1 MNKLTNSIAT
11 ATLLS
16 LSAMMGISEMAQAAA
31 IRNVPVFNTNT
42 LARNDD
48 GSTGL
53 VPIGFDVN
61 FFGVMRNAGY
71 VNNNGNFTFDQALAT
86 FTPFDLTST
95 GRQIIAPF
103 FADVDTRSAGEPVR
117 YGNGVING
125 QRVFGVNYLD
135 VDYFPSSVDHT
146 ARNFFQV
153 ILTDRSDI
161 AMGDFDIEFNYD
173 QIQWETGGASGGNAN
188 GLGGSSARVGY
199 SNGTG
204 APGTFLELPGSA
216 VNGAFL
222 NGGINALVSGS
233 LNSNVAGRYIFN
245 ARNGTILPPTPE
257 PTATPEPAGVIG
269 ILALG
274 ILGGASKLKKRN

>member
-16 LSAMMGISEMAQAAA
+16 LTAMMGVSEIAQAAA
-31 IRNVPVFNTNT
+31 IRDVSVFNTNT
-42 LARNDD
+42 LPRNDD

-53 VPIGFDVN
+53 VPLGFDAN
-61 FFGVMRNAGY
+61 FFGVMRNALY
-71 VNNNGNFTFDQALAT
+71 VNNNGNVTFDQPLAT

-117 YGNGVING
+117 YGSGVING
-125 QRVFGVNYLD
+125 QKVFGVNYLD
-135 VDYFPSSVDHT
+135 VDYFPSSVAHT

-188 GLGGSSARVGY
+188 GLGGNSARVGY

-204 APGTFLELPGSA
+204 APNTFFELNGSA

-222 NGGINALVSGS
+222 DGGINALISGS
-233 LNSNVAGRYIFN
+233 LNSNVPGRYIFN
-245 ARNGTILPPTPE
+245 ARNGGILPPQPGVTPE
-257 PTATPEPAGVIG
+257 PSSIIG

-274 ILGGASKLKKRN
+274 ILGGASKLKNRN